1 MTPSWFRR
9 LWPFL
14 ARHKRKVYAAFGVS
28 LGTTVVTASIPLIER
43 AVIDDVIVTEQR
55 ALWPLLALLVGLGA
69 VNFVLSYIRR
79 LAGGRFAFDVQHD
92 LRTTIFERVQR
103 LDFAHH
109 DQLPTGQIVSRA
121 SSDLALIQAL
131 LSFLPLATGNVVL
144 LVLSLVV
151 MLVLSPALTLVVLL
165 IVPALLVVSLRLRRV
180 MFPAQWDA
188 LQRAGEVA
196 GVVDEA
202 VSGVRVVKG
211 FGQEDREL
219 ASLTDASAGLYRS
232 RVRTVRLQARYQS
245 ALQAIPALGQVAV
258 LALGGWLAI
267 QGQISIGTFL
277 AFSTYLVQL
286 LAPVRM
292 FAGMVAI
299 AEQARAGTDRVFE
312 LIDSNPLVTEP
323 PDAPDLVASAGE
335 VTFEHV
341 TYGYLRSEPVLRDF
355 SLRVA
360 PGETIAL
367 VGASGSG
374 KSTVSLLLPRFYDV
388 QGGAIRIDGVDVRDV
403 TLDSLRGEIGIVFE
417 DAFLFSDTVRAN
429 IAYGRPDATDAEVER
444 AARVAGAHAFVT
456 DLPNGYATVVGE
468 RGLTLSG
475 GQRQR
480 ISIARAVLTDP
491 RVLVLD
497 DATSS
502 VDTRTEEQ
510 IHATLRELMVGRT
523 TVLIAHRRS
532 TLRLADRIVLVA
544 DGRAAESGTHEEL
557 LATSPRYRAL
567 LHGPGDDLDEQVVDE
582 HLVDEQ
588 LVDEEL
594 VDEELVDV
602 DIDVRAD
609 EVTAALWDRSEQA
622 DGVRAFVAPAGP
634 AVARSGM
641 GGSGAGARGVGGGL
655 ALAPTPELLAAVDA
669 LPPADDDP
677 DVDRVAEAAASE
689 GFRLGAFLRPYR
701 RPLLV
706 GFALVVVDTL
716 LTLAGPFLVQ
726 QGLNE
731 GVQEHAT
738 SALWAASALF
748 LGTTL
753 VDWFVTWVYT
763 RYTGRTAER
772 LLFALRIRI
781 FAHLQ
786 RLALDYYDRELS
798 GRIMTR
804 MTTDVDAFAQLLQT
818 GLITALVNVMSFV
831 GVLIV
836 LSFISWPL
844 TLGVLV
850 LVPPLVLATIW
861 FGRRSAKAYAH
872 AREAIST
879 VNAEF
884 QESISGVRE
893 AQAYVQ
899 EERSVDNFRATA
911 KRYLD
916 ARIRTQVLQAIYFPF
931 ILFLATCGDAI
942 VLGLGSALVHDGTI
956 AAGTVIAFLL
966 YLDQFFA
973 PVQQLSQVFDQW
985 QQAVASMNKINELM
999 QTPVATPDAADP
1011 VVPARAAGR
1020 RALRRRPLLVPGDRP
1035 RDAARRRPPRR
1046 CGRDGGTGRRDRR
1059 REVDAGEVGGPLL
1072 RRRLGRR
1079 ADRRRSRARP
1089 RPPRVPA
1096 AARVRTPGGVPV
1108 LRHRA
1113 RQHRVRTP
1121 RRRRRRGGAGR
1132 ARSRRARLH
1141 RRAARRLPPPGD
1153 GARTI
1158 VVGRATP
1165 AAVPGPGAP
1174 RGSRDPPARRG
1185 DGQPRPEHRGPRPA
1199 GDGRRL
1205 TRPHHAADRAPAADR
1220 AHRRP
1225 DHGGRR
1231 RPRRRDR
1238 RPRTAAGA
1246 RRRLRG
1252 ALEPQPRRLDL
1263 RVGRVAALVAPGRR
1277 VLLRFEHLVHV
1288 EEVLDLVEQP
1298 LREVADVVDRVVRGV
1313 VRRDA
1318 DDLGV
1323 GPLLVLHPEH
1333 ADRPHLHP
1341 AAREGRV
1348 LEEHEHVEGVV
1359 VERERV
1365 GHEPVVGR
1373 VHGGREQPTVEPDD
1387 VLVVVVFVLV
1397 ATAAGDLDDDVERRA
1412 GGHAA
1417 DPATCASPA

>member
-1 MTPSWFRR
+1 VSVSWIRR

-14 ARHKRKVYAAFGVS
+14 ARHKRKVLIAFGVS
-28 LGTTVVTASIPLIER
+28 LGTTLITVLIPLIER
-43 AVIDDVIVTEQR
+43 AVVDNVIVAQTS
-55 ALWPLLALLVGLGA
+55 ALWPLLALLVGLGV

-79 LAGGRFAFDVQHD
+79 FVGGRFAFDVQHD

-103 LDFAHH
+103 LDFANH

-121 SSDLALIQAL
+121 SSDLGLIQVL
-131 LSFLPLATGNVVL
+131 LSFLPLVTGNVVL

-151 MLVLSPALTLVVLL
+151 MLVLSPLLTLVVLT
-165 IVPALLVVSLRLRRV
+165 IVPALLFVSLRLRRV

-219 ASLTDASAGLYRS
+219 ASLTSTSEDLYRS

-267 QGQISIGTFL
+267 QGEISIGTFL

-292 FAGMVAI
+292 FAGMVAV
-299 AEQARAGTDRVFE
+299 AEQARAGTDRIFE
-312 LIDSNPLVTEP
+312 LIDSNPLVTEQ
-323 PDAPDLVASAGE
+323 PDAPDLVAVAGE
-335 VTFEHV
+335 VTFDHV
-341 TYGYLRSEPVLRDF
+341 TYGYLRSEPVLQDF
-355 SLRVA
+355 SLQVA
-360 PGETIAL
+360 PGETVAL

-388 QGGAIRIDGVDVRDV
+388 QEGTISIDGVDVRDV
-403 TLDSLRGEIGIVFE
+403 TLDSIRREIGIVFE
-417 DAFLFSDTVRAN
+417 DAFLFSDTVRSN

-444 AARVAGAHAFVT
+444 AARVAGAHQFVT
-456 DLPNGYATVVGE
+456 ELPDGYGTVVGE

-491 RVLVLD
+491 RVLILD

-502 VDTRTEEQ
+502 VDARTEEQ
-510 IHATLRELMVGRT
+510 IHATLREIMADRT

-557 LATSPRYRAL
+557 LTTSPRYRAL
-567 LHGPGDDLDEQVVDE
+567 LQGPGEDLDD
-582 HLVDEQ
+582 DEQ
-588 LVDEEL
+588 LDVVGDVVVDATLEAVL
-594 VDEELVDV
+594 DVGDETDV
-602 DIDVRAD
+602 VG
-609 EVTAALWDRSEQA
+609 VTPELWDRSEETEA
-622 DGVRAFVAPAGP
+622 IRAFVTPAAPT
-634 AVARSGM
+634 VARGNLS
-641 GGSGAGARGVGGGL
+641 GSGAGARGVGGGL

-677 DVDRVAEAAASE
+677 EVDVAAEAAASE
-689 GFRLGAFLRPYR
+689 HFRLRPFLRPYR

-706 GFALVVVDTL
+706 GFALIVVDSL

-731 GVQEHAT
+731 GVQHHAEG
-738 SALWAASALF
+738 ALWLASVLF

-753 VDWFVTWVYT
+753 IDWVVTWAYT

-786 RLALDYYDRELS
+786 RLALDFYDRELS

-818 GLITALVNVMSFV
+818 GLITAIVNIMSFV
-831 GVLIV
+831 GVLVV
-836 LSFISWPL
+836 LSLLSWPL
-844 TLGVLV
+844 TVGVLV
-850 LVPPLVLATIW
+850 LVPPLVIATVW

-872 AREAIST
+872 ARETIST

-899 EERSVDNFRATA
+899 EDRAVDSFNTTA
-911 KRYLD
+911 RRYLE
-916 ARIRTQVLQAIYFPF
+916 ARVRTQVLQAVYFPF

-985 QQAVASMNKINELM
+985 QQAVASLTKINELM
-999 QTPVATPDAADP
+999 QTPVTTPDAADP
-1011 VVPARAAGR
+1011 VVPAQLHGDVRFEDVRFSYPATGIETLHGVDLHVAAGETVALVGETGAGKSTLVKLVAR
-1020 RALRRRPLLVPGDRP
+1020 FYDADSGDVLIDGIAVRDLDLRAYRQ
-1035 RDAARRRPPRR
+1035 
-1046 CGRDGGTGRRDRR
+1046 
-1059 REVDAGEVGGPLL
+1059 
-1072 RRRLGRR
+1072 RLGYVPQEAFLFSGTVRDNI
-1079 ADRRRSRARP
+1079 AYGRP
-1089 RPPRVPA
+1089 DATDAEVE
-1096 AARVRTPGGVPV
+1096 
-1108 LRHRA
+1108 
-1113 RQHRVRTP
+1113 
-1121 RRRRRRGGAGR
+1121 
-1132 ARSRRARLH
+1132 
-1141 RRAARRLPPPGD
+1141 RAARAVGAHEFIAGLRGGYLHPVTERGRSLSAGQRQLLCLARALLVDPAILLLDEATANLDLSTEARVQRAMGVISRDRTTLLIAHRLQTARTADRIVVVDDGRVVESGTHDELVELD
-1153 GARTI
+1153 GAYAELWNRN
-1158 VVGRATP
+1158 
-1165 AAVPGPGAP
+1165 
-1174 RGSRDPPARRG
+1174 
-1185 DGQPRPEHRGPRPA
+1185 
-1199 GDGRRL
+1199 
-1205 TRPHHAADRAPAADR
+1205 
-1220 AHRRP
+1220 
-1225 DHGGRR
+1225 
-1231 RPRRRDR
+1231 
-1238 RPRTAAGA
+1238 
-1246 RRRLRG
+1246 
-1252 ALEPQPRRLDL
+1252 LD
-1263 RVGRVAALVAPGRR
+1263 
-1277 VLLRFEHLVHV
+1277 
-1288 EEVLDLVEQP
+1288 
-1298 LREVADVVDRVVRGV
+1298 
-1313 VRRDA
+1313 
-1318 DDLGV
+1318 
-1323 GPLLVLHPEH
+1323 
-1333 ADRPHLHP
+1333 
-1341 AAREGRV
+1341 
-1348 LEEHEHVEGVV
+1348 
-1359 VERERV
+1359 
-1365 GHEPVVGR
+1365 
-1373 VHGGREQPTVEPDD
+1373 
-1387 VLVVVVFVLV
+1387 
-1397 ATAAGDLDDDVERRA
+1397 
-1412 GGHAA
+1412 
-1417 DPATCASPA
+1417 ASISA

>member
-1 MTPSWFRR
+1 MTTGWIRR

-14 ARHKRKVYAAFGVS
+14 ARHRRRVFIAFGVS
-28 LGTTVVTASIPLIER
+28 LGTTLITVVIPLIER
-43 AVIDDVIVTEQR
+43 AVVDDVIVTETR

-79 LAGGRFAFDVQHD
+79 FVGGRFAFDVQHD

-121 SSDLALIQAL
+121 SSDLALVQAL

-144 LVLSLVV
+144 LVLSLIV
-151 MLVLSPALTLVVLL
+151 MFVLSPLLTLVVLA
-165 IVPALLVVSLRLRRV
+165 IVPALLFVSLRLRRV

-219 ASLTDASAGLYRS
+219 GSLTDASAALYRS

-267 QGQISIGTFL
+267 QGEISIGTFL

-292 FAGMVAI
+292 FAGMVAV
-299 AEQARAGTDRVFE
+299 AEQARAGTERIFE
-312 LIDSNPLVTEP
+312 LIDSNPLVTEHS
-323 PDAPDLVASAGE
+323 DATDLPAVAGE
-335 VTFEHV
+335 VTFDHV
-341 TYGYLRSEPVLRDF
+341 SYGYLRSEPVLRDF

-360 PGETIAL
+360 PGETVAL

-388 QGGAIRIDGVDVRDV
+388 QDGAIRIDGVDVRDA
-403 TLDSLRGEIGIVFE
+403 TLDSVRSEIGIVFE

-444 AARVAGAHAFVT
+444 AARVAGAHQFVSE
-456 DLPNGYATVVGE
+456 LPQGYDTVVGE

-480 ISIARAVLTDP
+480 ISIARAVITDP
-491 RVLVLD
+491 RILVLD

-502 VDTRTEEQ
+502 VDARTEEL
-510 IHATLRELMVGRT
+510 IHATLREIMVDRT

-544 DGRAAESGTHEEL
+544 DGRAMESGTHEDL
-557 LATSPRYRAL
+557 LVSSTRYRAL
-567 LHGPGDDLDEQVVDE
+567 LQGPGDDLDD
-582 HLVDEQ
+582 D
-588 LVDEEL
+588 EL
-594 VDEELVDV
+594 VDGAIGTAATDDVEVVDG
-602 DIDVRAD
+602 
-609 EVTAALWDRSEQA
+609 VTSALWDRSEEA
-622 DGVRAFVAPAGP
+622 AVRAFVAPAGP

-641 GGSGAGARGVGGGL
+641 GGSGMGGGGAARGASGAL
-655 ALAPTPELLAAVDA
+655 ALAPTPELLAQVDA

-677 DVDRVAEAAASE
+677 DVDVVAEAAASE
-689 GFRLGAFLRPYR
+689 GFRLRAFLRPYR
-701 RPLLV
+701 RPLVV
-706 GFALVVVDTL
+706 GFALIVVDTL

-731 GVQEHAT
+731 GVQQHAT
-738 SALWAASALF
+738 GALWVASALF
-748 LGTTL
+748 LATTL
-753 VDWFVTWVYT
+753 IDWFVTWMYT

-781 FAHLQ
+781 FSHLQ

-831 GVLIV
+831 GVLVV
-836 LSFISWPL
+836 LSLISWPL

-850 LVPPLVLATIW
+850 LVPPLLIATVW
-861 FGRRSAKAYAH
+861 FGRRSAQAYAH
-872 AREAIST
+872 ARETIST

-893 AQAYVQ
+893 SQAYVQ
-899 EERSVDNFRATA
+899 EDRAIDSFRTTA
-911 KRYLD
+911 GRYLD
-916 ARIRTQVLQAIYFPF
+916 ARLRTQVLQAIYFPF

-942 VLGLGSALVHDGTI
+942 VLGLGSTLVHDGTI

-985 QQAVASMNKINELM
+985 QQAVASMTKINELM
-999 QTPVATPDAADP
+999 QTPVTTPDAPDP
-1011 VVPARAAGR
+1011 VAPT
-1020 RALRRRPLLVPGDRP
+1020 ALRGD
-1035 RDAARRRPPRR
+1035 
-1046 CGRDGGTGRRDRR
+1046 
-1059 REVDAGEVGGPLL
+1059 
-1072 RRRLGRR
+1072 
-1079 ADRRRSRARP
+1079 
-1089 RPPRVPA
+1089 
-1096 AARVRTPGGVPV
+1096 VRF
-1108 LRHRA
+1108 
-1113 RQHRVRTP
+1113 
-1121 RRRRRRGGAGR
+1121 
-1132 ARSRRARLH
+1132 
-1141 RRAARRLPPPGD
+1141 D
-1153 GARTI
+1153 
-1158 VVGRATP
+1158 
-1165 AAVPGPGAP
+1165 
-1174 RGSRDPPARRG
+1174 
-1185 DGQPRPEHRGPRPA
+1185 
-1199 GDGRRL
+1199 
-1205 TRPHHAADRAPAADR
+1205 
-1220 AHRRP
+1220 
-1225 DHGGRR
+1225 
-1231 RPRRRDR
+1231 
-1238 RPRTAAGA
+1238 
-1246 RRRLRG
+1246 
-1252 ALEPQPRRLDL
+1252 
-1263 RVGRVAALVAPGRR
+1263 
-1277 VLLRFEHLVHV
+1277 
-1288 EEVLDLVEQP
+1288 
-1298 LREVADVVDRVVRGV
+1298 
-1313 VRRDA
+1313 
-1318 DDLGV
+1318 
-1323 GPLLVLHPEH
+1323 
-1333 ADRPHLHP
+1333 
-1341 AAREGRV
+1341 
-1348 LEEHEHVEGVV
+1348 
-1359 VERERV
+1359 
-1365 GHEPVVGR
+1365 
-1373 VHGGREQPTVEPDD
+1373 
-1387 VLVVVVFVLV
+1387 
-1397 ATAAGDLDDDVERRA
+1397 
-1412 GGHAA
+1412 
-1417 DPATCASPA
+1417 